1 MVEKKKRKSNVEGR
15 KKLLKFLKKEREDLA
30 FYRKGFFFSK
40 SNATCPILNGTK
52 GPTFFL

>member
-1 MVEKKKRKSNVEGR
+1 MVEKKKRKSNVEGG
-15 KKLLKFLKKEREDLA
+15 KKLLKFLKNEREDLA
-30 FYRKGFFFSK
+30 FLYKRVFFSK